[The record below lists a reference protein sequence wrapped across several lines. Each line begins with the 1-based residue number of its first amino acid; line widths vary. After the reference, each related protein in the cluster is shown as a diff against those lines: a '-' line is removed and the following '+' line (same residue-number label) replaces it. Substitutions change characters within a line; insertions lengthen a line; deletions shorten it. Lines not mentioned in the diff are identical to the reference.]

1 MKKYL
6 TIEEIRNSEKLK
18 QMDHKTSLVDDI
30 EEKTTFKTR
39 KWIMFA
45 IDMAAIVVVIG
56 LLRIKRGNPR

>member
-1 MKKYL
+1 MEAKFITKA
-6 TIEEIRNSEKLK
+6 K
-18 QMDHKTSLVDDI
+18 MDHKTSLVDDI

-56 LLRIKRGNPR
+56 LLRNRKKKI